1 MASFDVQATVQ
12 ATAIPM
18 GTPVDLKVQ
27 QPVRSQQSVEILMSP
42 SEEILPPEP
51 KGRFRDNLCECCN
64 DLPSCCCLFWLPHF
78 SFILIGQ
85 LAERVVAKKAYPSV
99 VAFYFL
105 TLLLVCICIGVGYGD
120 LDCEP
125 YDDHYDDEGDDDVG
139 THESSG
145 STSGT
150 HCHPNT
156 AAVSASRFFIA
167 VFGFAMFVL
176 VCQIRQTTRRI
187 YGIQSSSCGE
197 CEDCCCAYWCMPC
210 TICQLWRHVQDPAI
224 SGAQGCCSC
233 FTTDGLPQVRPLVA
247 NPLPFRTHSGSN
259 DVDARFARSQVF
271 SDVKKKEVWYGI
283 ENQRNLNVV

>member
-120 LDCEP
+120 LD
-125 YDDHYDDEGDDDVG
+125 D
-139 THESSG
+139 
-145 STSGT
+145 
-150 HCHPNT
+150 PNT